1 MHDFNTARRKMALLR
16 EDGHNS
22 QQHLSRHVTS
32 DSGKSNVLSQ
42 CYKLFFRH
50 DAVSS
55 QPVVATR
62 TIDDVRFTQKSSMTR
77 AQAQEIAAALMD
89 IKGWL
94 RELGDALIVLSV
106 LLVTGLALLNVLR
119 AGAA

>member
-1 MHDFNTARRKMALLR
+1 
-16 EDGHNS
+16 
-22 QQHLSRHVTS
+22 
-32 DSGKSNVLSQ
+32 
-42 CYKLFFRH
+42 
-50 DAVSS
+50 
-55 QPVVATR
+55 
-62 TIDDVRFTQKSSMTR
+62 MTR

-106 LLVTGLALLNVLR
+106 LLVTGLALFNALR

>member
-1 MHDFNTARRKMALLR
+1 
-16 EDGHNS
+16 
-22 QQHLSRHVTS
+22 
-32 DSGKSNVLSQ
+32 
-42 CYKLFFRH
+42 
-50 DAVSS
+50 
-55 QPVVATR
+55 
-62 TIDDVRFTQKSSMTR
+62 MTR

-106 LLVTGLALLNVLR
+106 LLVTGLALLNALR

>member
-1 MHDFNTARRKMALLR
+1 
-16 EDGHNS
+16 
-22 QQHLSRHVTS
+22 
-32 DSGKSNVLSQ
+32 
-42 CYKLFFRH
+42 
-50 DAVSS
+50 
-55 QPVVATR
+55 
-62 TIDDVRFTQKSSMTR
+62 MTR

-106 LLVTGLALLNVLR
+106 LLVNGLALLNVLR

>member
-1 MHDFNTARRKMALLR
+1 
-16 EDGHNS
+16 
-22 QQHLSRHVTS
+22 
-32 DSGKSNVLSQ
+32 
-42 CYKLFFRH
+42 
-50 DAVSS
+50 
-55 QPVVATR
+55 
-62 TIDDVRFTQKSSMTR
+62 MTR

-119 AGAA
+119 AGVA